1 MFKAV
6 ADFSSRSMATVA
18 VVLVCVSIAMGMCFS
33 GGFVFTIAL
42 LIYGALP
49 ASAFL
54 MWMERKDLK
63 RLFWLPIVISLFY
76 AYCRLALGLI
86 PADYR
91 MEPILDAN
99 ACCLPLIGLWLMP
112 VTKSRLRIPGQFF
125 KSVLIGFAALVFF
138 SKVFLVAFYP
148 IRYEEFSQQIGYRL
162 SLISEQHSEK
172 TLLTLYRDTP
182 FLPGILQRDPAL
194 RSHAA
199 VFVKYPRIRGRFIL
213 QGEAMFVDRVTGKT
227 YMFHK

>member
-6 ADFSSRSMATVA
+6 ANLSSRSMATVA

-33 GGFVFTIAL
+33 GGCVFPVAV
-42 LIYGALP
+42 LIYGGLP

-54 MWMERKDLK
+54 MWIERKDIRK
-63 RLFWLPIVISLFY
+63 LFWLPLVISLFY

-91 MEPILDAN
+91 MEPIWDAN

-112 VTKSRLRIPGQFF
+112 VTKSRRRIPGQLF
-125 KSVLIGFAALVFF
+125 KAVSICFAVLIFF
-138 SKVFLVAFYP
+138 TELFLVAFYP
-148 IRYEEFSQQIGYRL
+148 IRYEDFNQQIGYRL
-162 SLISEQHSEK
+162 SLKSEHYAGK
-172 TLLTLYRDTP
+172 TFFTLYRDTP

-194 RSHAA
+194 SSHASF
-199 VFVKYPRIRGRFIL
+199 FVKYPPHRGMYTL
-213 QGEAMFVDRVTGKT
+213 LTEAMFVDRVTGKT
-227 YMFHK
+227 YMFH